1 MTLTVSAAEV
11 RDYLQLEPNNPT
23 GNSSLSDGQI
33 ESNILAAQDTLE
45 RATKRWFVD
54 RPATTYVSTTM
65 LRAIVPIPGFR
76 AFTSVSAYGSVLAVV
91 IPPATS
97 GAVWPLPDVQNT
109 GIYTALQFRPFRGD
123 MDHWWLANPQWWDAA
138 LDNPFYPGNYGGGY
152 AWTSM
157 PNDLYVVGDGGY
169 AAGTYPFAW
178 LLAVKQ
184 LAAFFTKQPAAI
196 LAQTVVTPQGGIIN
210 FASIPDTVQGFIAS
224 WQAGQQAVS
233 AG

>member
-11 RDYLQLEPNNPT
+11 RDYLQLEVDNPT
-23 GNSSLSDGQI
+23 GNSSLSTGQI
-33 ESNILAAQDTLE
+33 ESNILAAQETLE

-54 RPATTYVSTTM
+54 RPAVTYTSTTM

-76 AFTSVSAYGSVLAVV
+76 TFTSITAYGSVL
-91 IPPATS
+91 IQNQ
-97 GAVWPLPDVQNT
+97 AVWPLPDVQNT
-109 GIYTALQFRPFRGD
+109 GIFTALQFRPFRGD
-123 MDHWWLANPQWWDAA
+123 MEHWWLANPNWWDAA

-157 PNDLYVVGDGGY
+157 PNDMIIVGDGGY
-169 AAGTYPFAW
+169 ASGTYPFAW

-184 LAAFFTKQPAAI
+184 LASFFTKQPAAI
-196 LAQTVVTPQGGIIN
+196 LAETIVTPQGGIIN
-210 FASIPDTVQGFIAS
+210 YASMPSTVQGFITS
-224 WQAGQQAVS
+224 WQAGQQVVS

>member
-11 RDYLQLEPNNPT
+11 RAYLQLEPDNPT

-33 ESNILAAQDTLE
+33 ESHILMSQEYLE
-45 RATKRWFVD
+45 RATRRWFVD
-54 RPATTYVSTTM
+54 RPATTYVGTTM

-76 AFTSVSAYGSVLAVV
+76 SFTSVSAYGSVLDVV

-97 GAVWPLPDVQNT
+97 GAVWPLLDVMNT

-123 MDHWWLANPQWWDAA
+123 MRDWYIANPQWWDAA

-157 PNDLYVVGDGGY
+157 PNDLYVQGDGGY

-184 LAAFFTKQPAAI
+184 LASFVTKQPASL
-196 LAQTVVTPQGGIIN
+196 LAETIITPQGGVVN
-210 FASIPDTVQGFIAS
+210 YASIPATVQSFIAS
-224 WQAGQQAVS
+224 WQAGQMVVS
-233 AG
+233 VG